1 MNGFYCLYVK
11 IQHYVICKVSDNGQA
26 SYVNNYCCIQLE
38 GLLYYDDC
46 NLLGIIQFLVFFLGS
61 DQLLVSGSTTAA
73 IVARK
78 SDDSGLPSTIQVL
91 CVDAVSILSSFL
103 CIL

>member
-1 MNGFYCLYVK
+1 MMIATCQGSF
-11 IQHYVICKVSDNGQA
+11 S
-26 SYVNNYCCIQLE
+26 
-38 GLLYYDDC
+38 
-46 NLLGIIQFLVFFLGS
+46 FLFFFLGS
-61 DQLLVSGSTTAA
+61 DQLSVSEEEEEEVLGSTTAA